1 MLPIKQFANSR
12 TVLSTSY
19 ILKGQLL
26 KNNTNNQLKATITVP
41 LRLYSS
47 SLNDKNNTTATT
59 PTPPSMGKFREA
71 PDIIGLREPPVVDK
85 NSWLQRKKQK
95 LRDFTDYEKAFA
107 AHAAERKHLVE
118 EATKSYFAD
127 VHEMRQHGGKMYYA
141 KNTLVPADKAGYM
154 PDFEGSD
161 VHKKTIHT
169 TDALLGKITL
179 MSFVY
184 AKYGETHVNSF
195 INPFLA
201 KFKDTD
207 SVQTFELNVQENL
220 LKQLV
225 LKAYVSSIRKNL
237 PEERKD
243 KYAFLFKD
251 IKKTRKMLGMTNE
264 YIGYVYLVDE
274 DCKIR
279 WAAHGNAT
287 DQEVANMLA
296 MTEYLNNKRI
306 KNSANATNI

>member
-1 MLPIKQFANSR
+1 
-12 TVLSTSY
+12 
-19 ILKGQLL
+19 
-26 KNNTNNQLKATITVP
+26 
-41 LRLYSS
+41 
-47 SLNDKNNTTATT
+47 
-59 PTPPSMGKFREA
+59 MGKFREA
-71 PDIIGLREPPVVDK
+71 PDVIGLKEPPVVDK

-118 EATKSYFAD
+118 EATKSYFSD
-127 VHEMRQHGGKMYYA
+127 VHEMREHGGKMYYA
-141 KNTLVPADKAGYM
+141 RNTLVQADKAGYM

-161 VHKKTIHT
+161 VNKKTIHT

-195 INPFLA
+195 IDPFLA

-207 SVQTFELNVQENL
+207 AVQTFELNVQENI

-225 LKAYVSSIRKNL
+225 LKAFVSSIRKNL
-237 PEERKD
+237 PVERKD

-279 WAAHGNAT
+279 WTAHGNAT
-287 DQEVANMLA
+287 EEEVANMLA

-306 KNSANATNI
+306 KNSDKSV